1 MTAMTGLIGLPRRIL
16 GSVRWRW
23 RNLVSRVRFRRAT
36 RLVSGNPRVR
46 LADDECCAVL
56 LMKDGAWYIP
66 ELLAHHRAIGV
77 THFLVIDNG
86 SSDETQS
93 LLAREPDVTVIENR
107 LPVGEYEVLMRSRL
121 PRRFVTGGWFLV
133 VDSDE
138 MFDPP
143 PGCGGRIGPLLRYMD
158 SEGQT
163 AMLAHALDMFSREP
177 ATVTAG
183 WSFAEAIARLDRY
196 SLGQLQRIDYHDPGF
211 PLYDYVKDNVLC
223 GPQHFW
229 RGGMRL
235 EVFGEAPILTRHNLI
250 RNAPGVAPP
259 GHVHAVSKVRVSEV
273 TAAFRHYKFAG
284 DYIARDRKQV
294 AARIWA
300 HGEDAQ
306 RTKLYDRPGGFAIG
320 TSTDREYLG
329 SDDLLDAGF
338 IQTSEKFRDFVSR
351 DPEASGSAA

>member
-1 MTAMTGLIGLPRRIL
+1 MAAMTGLLALPRRVVGAL
-16 GSVRWRW
+16 RRRSRD
-23 RNLVSRVRFRRAT
+23 LVSRIRFRYET
-36 RLVSGNPRVR
+36 RVLSGDPRVR
-46 LADDECCAVL
+46 LADDECCAVM
-56 LMKDGAWYIP
+56 LMKDGAWFIP
-66 ELLAHHRAIGV
+66 QLLAHHRTIGV

-86 SSDETQS
+86 STDGTQK
-93 LLAREPDVTVIENR
+93 LLAQEPDVTVVENR

-143 PGCGGRIGPLLRYMD
+143 PGCGGRVGPLLRYME
-158 SEGQT
+158 SEGHT

-183 WSFAEAIARLDRY
+183 WNFAEALERLDWY
-196 SLGQLQRIDYHDPGF
+196 SLGQLQRIDYLDPAF
-211 PLYDYVKDNVLC
+211 PLHSYVRDNILC
-223 GPQHFW
+223 SPQHFW

-235 EVFGEAPILTRHNLI
+235 EVFGEAPILTRHNLV

-259 GHVHAVSKVRVSEV
+259 GHVHAVSKVRVSDV

-284 DYIARDRKQV
+284 DYIVRDRKQV
-294 AARIWA
+294 EARIWA

-306 RTKLYDRPGGFAIG
+306 RAKLYVQPGGFAIR
-320 TSTDREYLG
+320 TATDRNYQG
-329 SDDLLDAGF
+329 GDDLLAAGF
-338 IQTSEKFRDFVSR
+338 IQTSDRFRDFVSR
-351 DPEASGSAA
+351 DPEASASAT

>member
-1 MTAMTGLIGLPRRIL
+1 MGLPRRIL
-16 GSVRWRW
+16 GLVRWRS
-23 RNLVSRVRFRRAT
+23 RDLVDRVRVWRET

-46 LADDECCAVL
+46 LADDACCAVM

-86 SSDETQS
+86 STDGTQS

-107 LPVGEYEVLMRSRL
+107 LPAGEYEVLMRSRL

-143 PGCGGRIGPLLRYMD
+143 PGCGGRVGPLLRYME

-163 AMLAHALDMFSREP
+163 AMLAHALDMFSGEP

-183 WSFAEAIARLDRY
+183 WSFAEAIKRLDCY
-196 SLGQLQRIDYHDPGF
+196 SLGQLQRIDYQDPGF
-211 PLYDYVKDNVLC
+211 ALHHYVKDNILC

-235 EVFGEAPILTRHNLI
+235 EVFGEAPLLTRHDLV
-250 RNAPGVAPP
+250 RNAPGVALP

-284 DYIARDRKQV
+284 DYIARDRRQ
-294 AARIWA
+294 AAAHIWS

-306 RTKLYDRPGGFAIG
+306 RTKLYDQSGGFAIR
-320 TSTDREYLG
+320 TTTDRKYRG
-329 SDDLLDAGF
+329 SDDLLEAGF
-338 IQTSEKFRDFVSR
+338 IQTSQKFRDFVSR
-351 DPEASGSAA
+351 DPEAAGAGA